1 MLQIISN
8 DMILHWIYT
17 HLNGMGW
24 TDPPRNLP
32 IMMTRLESLTG
43 DAAAA
48 VEGIS
53 PMNEPGTP
61 PLEGTQRQ
69 EKMDAY
75 APNM

>member
-1 MLQIISN
+1 
-8 DMILHWIYT
+8 
-17 HLNGMGW
+17 
-24 TDPPRNLP
+24 
-32 IMMTRLESLTG
+32 MMTRLESLTG

-69 EKMDAY
+69 ENMDAY